1 MESGR
6 HRERVSLLGRGA
18 SSLYRHDTGHASKGT
33 QVERTY
39 ASGSSRDSYA
49 RDATAPSVPDPHRE
63 SRRKRAR
70 RAAMRYVFVW
80 SVVAA
85 LALLAQVIAPAAAT

>member
-18 SSLYRHDTGHASKGT
+18 SSFRLDTGRASKGN

-39 ASGSSRDSYA
+39 ASGSSRDSYVSGA
-49 RDATAPSVPDPHRE
+49 ATPSVSDPHRE
-63 SRRKRAR
+63 FRRKRAR
-70 RAAMRYVFVW
+70 RAAVRYVVVW
-80 SVVAA
+80 SAVAA

>member
-18 SSLYRHDTGHASKGT
+18 SSLLHDIGHASKGPK
-33 QVERTY
+33 VETTY

-49 RDATAPSVPDPHRE
+49 VGAVNPNASDCHRE
-63 SRRKRAR
+63 YRRKRAR
-70 RAAMRYVFVW
+70 RAALRYVVVW
-80 SVVAA
+80 SAVAA
-85 LALLAQVIAPAAAT
+85 LALIAQVIAPAAAT

>member
-18 SSLYRHDTGHASKGT
+18 LSFQPDNGPPSKDT

-39 ASGSSRDSYA
+39 ASGSSRNSYA
-49 RDATAPSVPDPHRE
+49 NGATTSSAPDAHRE
-63 SRRKRAR
+63 FRRKRAR

-80 SVVAA
+80 SAVAA